1 MAAQNGIIVT
11 KSFDYRGEPEEWSN
25 KYWFTDTEPWNAT
38 QFRTVFDNIVT
49 HEKALYSS
57 ATTVVSG
64 YGYNDNAEDAHA
76 VWSVD
81 LTLAPNTPVSGTFVP
96 GTAERQAG
104 DSAIFCWWK
113 TSRKNTRGKPIY
125 LRKYFH
131 DVYNEAGP
139 PHDGVADLQRL
150 ALDAFAQGLYSE
162 TYLQVGL
169 AAQGHPDE
177 ELIAYGAH
185 PWITTRT
192 LKRRG
197 KRPKA
202 AQPGG

>member
-11 KSFDYRGEPEEWSN
+11 KSFDYRGVPEEWSN
-25 KYWFTDTEPWNAT
+25 KYWFTQTAPFTSA
-38 QFRTVFDNIVT
+38 QFRAVFDNIAS
-49 HEKALYSS
+49 HEKTLFSS
-57 ATTVVSG
+57 ATTIVG
-64 YGYNDNAEDAHA
+64 GRGYNDNDEHAHS
-76 VWSVD
+76 VWEVD
-81 LTLAPNTPVSGTFVP
+81 LTLAPDTPIP
-96 GTAERQAG
+96 GTLAPGAAERQAG
-104 DSAIFCWWK
+104 DSAVFVWWK

-139 PHDGVADLQRL
+139 PHDGVADLQKL
-150 ALDAFAQGLYSE
+150 AMQAFAEGFYTQNFLGF
-162 TYLQVGL
+162 GL

-177 ELIAYGAH
+177 QLVAYGAH

-202 AQPGG
+202 A

>member
-1 MAAQNGIIVT
+1 VAAQNGIVVT

-25 KYWFTDTEPWNAT
+25 RYWFTETAPWTAA
-38 QFRTVFDNIVT
+38 QFRTIFDNIAT
-49 HEKALYSS
+49 HEASLFTS

-64 YGYNDNAEDAHA
+64 YGYNDNDEHAQA

-81 LTLAPNTPVSGTFVP
+81 LRLAPNTPVPGTFQP

-104 DSAIFCWWK
+104 DSSIFCWWK
-113 TSRKNTRGKPIY
+113 TSRKNKRGKPIY

-150 ALDAFAQGLYSE
+150 ALEAFAEGFYTQTFLGF
-162 TYLQVGL
+162 GL

-177 ELIAYGAH
+177 DLIAYGAH

-202 AQPGG
+202 ATPSV

>member
-1 MAAQNGIIVT
+1 MAAQNGIVVT
-11 KSFDYRGEPEEWSN
+11 KSFDYRGAPEEWSN
-25 KYWFTDTEPWNAT
+25 RYWFNSAQDWSASA
-38 QFRTVFDNIVT
+38 FRSVFDSIVNL
-49 HEKALYSS
+49 EKVLYTS

-64 YGYNDNAEDAHA
+64 YGYNDNDPKAHA

-81 LTLAPNTPVSGTFVP
+81 LRISPDTPVAGTYAP
-96 GTAERQAG
+96 GLAERQSG
-104 DSAIFCWWK
+104 DSAMFCFWR
-113 TSRKNTRGKPIY
+113 TTRKNKRGKPIY

-131 DVYNEAGP
+131 DVHNESGP
-139 PHDGVADLQRL
+139 PHDGLADTQKVLL
-150 ALDAFAQGLYSE
+150 ADFATKLGTE
-162 TYLQVGL
+162 TTLGFTV

-177 ELIAYGAH
+177 ELMGHGAH

-202 AQPGG
+202 AQPPG